1 MSITKKKRKRPKDS
15 SLKSE
20 YNSKIRQEYLDYD
33 YLNKLSKEEY
43 EWLAAFTHEYNC
55 ANLKHDYDKVFKRNK
70 LARKEHNDRNNSRN
84 RDTYSQ
90 IRAQNR
96 MIYLQGGA
104 PEFLD
109 NVNEPDAL
117 NPEDSMI
124 ELIDNKNNSFK
135 LDKLQMEFK
144 RAENT
149 AIRNKQKSQKRQR
162 R

>member
-1 MSITKKKRKRPKDS
+1 MSTTKKRKKRPKDS
-15 SLKSE
+15 SLRPE

-55 ANLKHDYDKVFKRNK
+55 ANLNHEYDKVFKRNK
-70 LARKEHNDRNNSRN
+70 EARKEHNDRNNQRN
-84 RDTYSQ
+84 RDTFSN

-96 MIYLQGGA
+96 ILYLQGGA

-109 NVNEPDAL
+109 ENDVDQR
-117 NPEDSMI
+117 NPEDSII
-124 ELIDNKNNSFK
+124 ELIDNKNNEFK
-135 LDKLQMEFK
+135 LDKLQMEFNAAK
-144 RAENT
+144 RNL
-149 AIRNKQKSQKRQR
+149 IKDKKKSQKRQR